1 MAFQALTTIQND
13 QVMTLDLKTSAAVT
27 LNFDKVQGLRDLED
41 TALSLSAHC
50 KSSLRVVEAMGEI
63 SGAGFQGIWS
73 LNSYNEQLLG
83 YIEDLSVLTS
93 RIGNTIDLVS
103 FLVCGAVDDSK
114 LTKGAVNL
122 VLVRPRLEESGHGC

>member
-1 MAFQALTTIQND
+1 
-13 QVMTLDLKTSAAVT
+13 MTLDLKKSAAVT
-27 LNFDKVQGLRDLED
+27 LNFDKVQALRDLED

-63 SGAGFQGIWS
+63 AGAEFQGIWS

-93 RIGNTIDLVS
+93 KIGNTIDLVS
-103 FLVCGAVDDSK
+103 FLECGAVDDSK
-114 LTKGAVNL
+114 LTKGAVNP